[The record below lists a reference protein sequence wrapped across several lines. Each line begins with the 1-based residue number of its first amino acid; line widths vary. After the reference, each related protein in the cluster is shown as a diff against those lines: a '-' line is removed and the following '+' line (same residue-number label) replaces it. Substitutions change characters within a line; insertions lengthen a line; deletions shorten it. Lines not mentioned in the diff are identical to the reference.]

1 MNSCPGMGEILH
13 GFKVS
18 LTRDFGWF
26 KKDHHVDKV
35 INIKPPIDGASL
47 EESHPK
53 ATTHS
58 ASPS

>member
-1 MNSCPGMGEILH
+1 MNSCPGMGEILY

-26 KKDHHVDKV
+26 KKDHVDKV
-35 INIKPPIDGASL
+35 INIKPPFNGASL

-53 ATTHS
+53 ATMHS
-58 ASPS
+58 AS